1 LKRSKSFSRTI
12 DPNPVNWLRPIAR
25 AEEAKER
32 RYLALMIFRR
42 KPFLIRP
49 AVFTKFPHME
59 IRDFVPVEGPV
70 PLILEHLPMAL
81 AANISS
87 KRKDQAIGSAIVEIT
102 R

>member
-1 LKRSKSFSRTI
+1 
-12 DPNPVNWLRPIAR
+12 
-25 AEEAKER
+25 
-32 RYLALMIFRR
+32 
-42 KPFLIRP
+42 
-49 AVFTKFPHME
+49 ME
-59 IRDFVPVEGPV
+59 IRDFMPVEGPV